1 MRDSTGASNENCLR
15 PVLASEATDRVTT
28 GISPDTRPLLKQ
40 PMDVYEI
47 QVTVAERRSAISTVG
62 DTFSAP
68 KFKPFRTSA
77 CPPDGGELY
86 GTTLVT
92 TAVL

>member
-1 MRDSTGASNENCLR
+1 
-15 PVLASEATDRVTT
+15 
-28 GISPDTRPLLKQ
+28 
-40 PMDVYEI
+40 MDVYEI
-47 QVTVAERRSAISTVG
+47 QVTVAERRSAISAVG

-92 TAVL
+92 TAVS